1 MGPTHV
7 SPREAGRRGLQP
19 GASHPP
25 CKPCGYSSSLS
36 LSFPTY
42 KMDVIGTTFYNSS
55 VVSIAHDSHLVIVC
69 DESVH

>member
-1 MGPTHV
+1 M

-19 GASHPP
+19 GSPPILLVNRVVILPLQASVSPP
-25 CKPCGYSSSLS
+25 I
-36 LSFPTY
+36 

-55 VVSIAHDSHLVIVC
+55 VVSMAHDSHLAIVC